1 MSVRPSEVAEGAQR
15 FSLRR
20 VFKALEAS
28 SSEELPAST
37 AAPTAAFAPS
47 AAAPSAPAP
56 ASAKS
61 SLTVDLGLRPPTKA
75 HAPLLALSESTSR
88 LKFSLPNM
96 TPPPSSRAPGG
107 DARVA
112 MGAAASNKRL
122 PAGYVAGGAAGSV
135 EHTMHLKGI
144 VEDLQSKLNKCNE
157 KLSITEQSVA
167 RGNAALQSER
177 ATSHARITALAG
189 QVKDAQR
196 REESV
201 RAEMAA
207 MPRVSDYDQQ
217 RFELQAQGALH
228 LEKKHAEEV
237 ARAAVLEEALAGM
250 RAQLASV
257 EAERASLREGL
268 ATAKAA
274 ADAAVAT
281 AESAESTSASVKKE
295 ALVMVAEAEAR
306 TDAVMAER
314 AEASER
320 AEAAVVATRATE
332 AELAEVRAAF
342 EAEVAKGVEADVLI
356 KSLDLKLSTLR
367 DEACRRGAEAVPTNS
382 SASTNEPAPTN
393 EAAAV
398 AAFDQY
404 YWHKRAAERA
414 QGTSDAAHH
423 HEMALRAF
431 GALVKGDAAA
441 MPPLVLSCCLNKDDA
456 SPTECGIASPT
467 ECGAAALALPTER
480 IAGTHRDGDCPCD
493 LTVVAADMAATAAG
507 ADGATPSASEVRT
520 NAYVE
525 AVSKDLRRGIT
536 HAAREW
542 TRAAGGAL
550 PPLPADCELNLAP
563 SGSCAKEAG
572 DRDEG
577 EDEDEDET
585 DGEAV

>member
-28 SSEELPAST
+28 SSEEPPTSTTASTAAPT
-37 AAPTAAFAPS
+37 AAPTAAFAPP
-47 AAAPSAPAP
+47 AAAPSAPA
-56 ASAKS
+56 SVKS

-107 DARVA
+107 DARVTT
-112 MGAAASNKRL
+112 GAAASNKWL

-237 ARAAVLEEALAGM
+237 ARAAALEEAFAGM
-250 RAQLASV
+250 HAQLASV
-257 EAERASLREGL
+257 EAERASLREQL

-281 AESAESTSASVKKE
+281 AESTAASVKKE

-306 TDAVMAER
+306 TDAVVAER

-320 AEAAVVATRATE
+320 AEAAAVATRASE

-367 DEACRRGAEAVPTNS
+367 DEACRRGAEAVPTN
-382 SASTNEPAPTN
+382 EPAPTN

-423 HEMALRAF
+423 HEMAMRAF

-456 SPTECGIASPT
+456 SPTECGIA
-467 ECGAAALALPTER
+467 AALALPTER

-493 LTVVAADMAATAAG
+493 LAVVAADMAATAAG

-542 TRAAGGAL
+542 TSAAGGAL
-550 PPLPADCELNLAP
+550 PPLPAECELNVAP

-572 DRDEG
+572 DED

>member
-1 MSVRPSEVAEGAQR
+1 M
-15 FSLRR
+15 
-20 VFKALEAS
+20 
-28 SSEELPAST
+28 
-37 AAPTAAFAPS
+37 
-47 AAAPSAPAP
+47 
-56 ASAKS
+56 
-61 SLTVDLGLRPPTKA
+61 TVPP
-75 HAPLLALSESTSR
+75 
-88 LKFSLPNM
+88 
-96 TPPPSSRAPGG
+96 SRAPGG

-112 MGAAASNKRL
+112 TGAAVGNKRL
-122 PAGYVAGGAAGSV
+122 PAGYVAGGAAGSM
-135 EHTMHLKGI
+135 EHTMRLKGI

-207 MPRVSDYDQQ
+207 MPRASDYDQQ
-217 RFELQAQGALH
+217 RFELQTQGALH

-237 ARAAVLEEALAGM
+237 ARAAALEEALAGM
-250 RAQLASV
+250 QAQLASV

-268 ATAKAA
+268 AMAKAA

-281 AESAESTSASVKKE
+281 AESAESTAASVKKE

-306 TDAVMAER
+306 TDAVVAER
-314 AEASER
+314 VEASER
-320 AEAAVVATRATE
+320 AEAAAVATRATE

-367 DEACRRGAEAVPTNS
+367 DEGRRSGAEAVPTNS
-382 SASTNEPAPTN
+382 SVSTNEPAPTN

-404 YWHKRAAERA
+404 YGHKRVAERA
-414 QGTSDAAHH
+414 QGTSDATHH

-431 GALVKGDAAA
+431 GALLKGDAAA
-441 MPPLVLSCCLNKDDA
+441 MPPLVLSCCLNNDD
-456 SPTECGIASPT
+456 ASPT
-467 ECGAAALALPTER
+467 ECGAAALLALPTER

-550 PPLPADCELNLAP
+550 PPLPAECELSVAP
-563 SGSCAKEAG
+563 SGSCAKEVS
-572 DRDEG
+572 D

>member
-1 MSVRPSEVAEGAQR
+1 MERGTMSVRPSEVAEGAQR

-28 SSEELPAST
+28 SSEEPPTST
-37 AAPTAAFAPS
+37 AAPTAAFAPP

-112 MGAAASNKRL
+112 TGAAASNKRL

-217 RFELQAQGALH
+217 RFELQTQGALH

-237 ARAAVLEEALAGM
+237 ARAAALEEALAGM
-250 RAQLASV
+250 HAQLASV

-281 AESAESTSASVKKE
+281 AESAESTAASVKKE

-306 TDAVMAER
+306 TDAVVAER
-314 AEASER
+314 AEVSER
-320 AEAAVVATRATE
+320 AEAAAVATRATE

-367 DEACRRGAEAVPTNS
+367 DEARRRDADAVP
-382 SASTNEPAPTN
+382 TNEPAPTN

-404 YWHKRAAERA
+404 YWHKRVAERA

-456 SPTECGIASPT
+456 SPTECGIA
-467 ECGAAALALPTER
+467 AALLALPTER

-550 PPLPADCELNLAP
+550 PPLPAECELSIAP
-563 SGSCAKEAG
+563 SGSCAKEVS
-572 DRDEG
+572 D